1 MFVSRVFNRYL
12 LLFPKVLEGF
22 VNITKLRADHVEGV
36 VDALLPWYAVLLSRF
51 LESLRLDFPGFVAVQ
66 FILYHCLYDK
76 RSDVLQLHHP

>member
-51 LESLRLDFPGFVAVQ
+51 L
-66 FILYHCLYDK
+66 
-76 RSDVLQLHHP
+76 